1 VLCHYFNY
9 YPQGNGMDESN
20 NKNLMNII
28 VKNVGENKKNWDN
41 KIIYASWVDRITT
54 KTSIGKIPFKLV
66 YEMEEKLT
74 IDIYIL
80 VIHLMQ
86 HFTIDQG
93 ALQ

>member
-1 VLCHYFNY
+1 
-9 YPQGNGMDESN
+9 
-20 NKNLMNII
+20 
-28 VKNVGENKKNWDN
+28 
-41 KIIYASWVDRITT
+41 
-54 KTSIGKIPFKLV
+54 V

-93 ALQ
+93 ALHWRIYQIVELGESRRNDFDQIVRNQDKIKGTFDHKVRQRYLEEGYLLLM